1 MSNVSI
7 FEKKWLDLVF
17 QDKNQKYGA
26 YQLRLNSERTT
37 FFAFLFGISFLV
49 GGTFLLSSFSTAPE
63 VIPPVIPID
72 PTIHVVEIH
81 PPTEEII
88 PKVETTKPET
98 AAVKTPED
106 NHHYQVAPTEQAV
119 IPVTTNVEA
128 PIVNGPSSPTG
139 TGTEG
144 IATIPGTGTVVTP
157 TITNTGPVKPSELDR
172 QPSFPGGMKNF
183 YEYVGRNFEKQELD
197 EEGETVRVLVSFVI
211 EKNGNMTDIEVIQ
224 NTNQSVSKEAVRVLK
239 SLKTKWEPGYKDNQ
253 AVRTRYTL
261 PIVVQ
266 L

>member
-106 NHHYQVAPTEQAV
+106 TKNYQVAPTNQAV
-119 IPVTTNVEA
+119 IPVTTNLEA
-128 PIVNGPSSPTG
+128 PIFNGPTSPTG
-139 TGTEG
+139 TGTPG
-144 IATIPGTGTVVTP
+144 IAVIPGTGTVVTP
-157 TITNTGPVKPSELDR
+157 TITNAGPVKPSELDR

-183 YEYVGRNFEKQELD
+183 YEYVGRNFEKQELE
-197 EEGETVRVLVSFVI
+197 EEGETFRVLVSFVI

-224 NTNQSVSKEAVRVLK
+224 NTNQAVSKEAVRVLK

>member
-37 FFAFLFGISFLV
+37 FFAFLFGIGFLV
-49 GGTFLLSSFSTAPE
+49 GGTFLLSSFSAAPE

-72 PTIHVVEIH
+72 PTIHIVDIH

-88 PKVETTKPET
+88 PITKTTKPET

-106 NHHYQVAPTEQAV
+106 TRNYQVAPTEQAV
-119 IPVTTNVEA
+119 IPVTTNLEA
-128 PIVNGPSSPTG
+128 PIFNGPTSPTG
-139 TGTEG
+139 TGTPG
-144 IATIPGTGTVVTP
+144 IAVIPGTGTAITP
-157 TITNTGPVKPSELDR
+157 TITNAGPVKPSELDR

-183 YEYVGRNFEKQELD
+183 YEYVGRNFEKQELE
-197 EEGETVRVLVSFVI
+197 EEGETFRVLVSFVI

-224 NTNQSVSKEAVRVLK
+224 NTNQAVSKEAVRVLK

>member
-63 VIPPVIPID
+63 VIPPVIPLD

-88 PKVETTKPET
+88 PKVETPKPET
-98 AAVKTPED
+98 AAVKTPDD
-106 NHHYQVAPTEQAV
+106 NQNYQVASKEQAV
-119 IPVTTNVEA
+119 IPVTKTAEA
-128 PIVNGPSSPTG
+128 PIVNGPTSPTG

-144 IATIPGTGTVVTP
+144 IATIPGTGTAVTP
-157 TITNTGPVKPSELDR
+157 TITNAGPVKPSELDR

-183 YEYVGRNFEKQELD
+183 YDYVGRNFEKQELE
-197 EEGETVRVLVSFVI
+197 EEGETIRVLVSFVI
-211 EKNGNMTDIEVIQ
+211 EKNGNMTDIEV
-224 NTNQSVSKEAVRVLK
+224 TQSNSQAVSKEAVRVLK

-261 PIVVQ
+261 PVVVQ

>member
-37 FFAFLFGISFLV
+37 FFAFLFGIGFLV
-49 GGTFLLSSFSTAPE
+49 GGTFLLSSFSAAPE
-63 VIPPVIPID
+63 VIPPVIITD
-72 PTIHVVEIH
+72 PTIHIVDIH

-88 PKVETTKPET
+88 PITKTTKPET

-106 NHHYQVAPTEQAV
+106 TRNYQVAPTEQAV
-119 IPVTTNVEA
+119 VPVTKTAEA
-128 PIVNGPSSPTG
+128 PIVNGPTSPTG
-139 TGTEG
+139 TGIAG
-144 IATIPGTGTVVTP
+144 SATIPGTGSVVASP
-157 TITNTGPVKPSELDR
+157 IVNNGPVKPSELDR

-197 EEGETVRVLVSFVI
+197 EEGETIRVLVSFVI
-211 EKNGNMTDIEVIQ
+211 EKNGTMTDIEVTQ
-224 NTNQSVSKEAVRVLK
+224 NTNQAVSKEAVRVLK
-239 SLKTKWEPGYKDNQ
+239 SLKTKWEPGFKDNQ

-261 PIVVQ
+261 PVVVQ

>member
-49 GGTFLLSSFSTAPE
+49 GGTFLLSSFSTAPKDSP
-63 VIPPVIPID
+63 IKTPVICLLRI
-72 PTIHVVEIH
+72 TKIH
-81 PPTEEII
+81 PPIEEII
-88 PKVETTKPET
+88 PKVTTPKPET
-98 AAVKTPED
+98 PAVKTPED
-106 NHHYQVAPTEQAV
+106 TKNYQVAPTEQAV
-119 IPVTTNVEA
+119 IPVTTNAEA
-128 PIVNGPSSPTG
+128 PIVNGPNSPTG
-139 TGTEG
+139 TGTPGITVIPGPG
-144 IATIPGTGTVVTP
+144 IAVTP

-183 YEYVGRNFEKQELD
+183 YEYVGRNFEKQELE

-211 EKNGNMTDIEVIQ
+211 EKNGNMTDIEV
-224 NTNQSVSKEAVRVLK
+224 TQSNSQAVSKEAVRVLK
-239 SLKTKWEPGYKDNQ
+239 SLKTKWEPGYQDNQ

>member
-7 FEKKWLDLVF
+7 FDKKWLDLVF

-26 YQLRLNSERTT
+26 YQLRLNSEKTT

-49 GGTFLLSSFSTAPE
+49 GGTFLLSSFSTAPKDS
-63 VIPPVIPID
+63 PIET
-72 PTIHVVEIH
+72 PGICILRITKIH
-81 PPTEEII
+81 PATEESI
-88 PKVETTKPET
+88 PKVTTPKPET
-98 AAVKTPED
+98 PAVKTPED
-106 NHHYQVAPTEQAV
+106 NHNYRVAPTEQAIV
-119 IPVTTNVEA
+119 PVTTNAEA
-128 PIVNGPSSPTG
+128 PIVNGPISPTG
-139 TGTEG
+139 TGTAG
-144 IATIPGTGTVVTP
+144 IATISGTGLVDTP
-157 TITNTGPVKPSELDR
+157 TIPNNGPVKPSELDR

-183 YEYVGRNFEKQELD
+183 YEYVGRNFEKQEID
-197 EEGETVRVLVSFVI
+197 EEGETIRVLVSFVI
-211 EKNGNMTDIEVIQ
+211 EKNGNMTDIEVTQ
-224 NTNQSVSKEAVRVLK
+224 NTNQAVSKEAVRVLK

>member
-72 PTIHVVEIH
+72 PTIHVVEFH
-81 PPTEEII
+81 TETEEII
-88 PKVETTKPET
+88 PKVTTPKPET
-98 AAVKTPED
+98 PAVKAPED
-106 NHHYQVAPTEQAV
+106 NHHYEVAPKEQAV
-119 IPVTTNVEA
+119 TPVTTTAEA
-128 PIVNGPSSPTG
+128 PIPNGPSSPTG
-139 TGTEG
+139 TGTAG
-144 IATIPGTGTVVTP
+144 IATISGTGTAVTP
-157 TITNTGPVKPSELDR
+157 TITNTSPVKPSELDR

-183 YEYVGRNFEKQELD
+183 YEYVGRNFEKQELE
-197 EEGETVRVLVSFVI
+197 EEGETIRVLVSFVI
-211 EKNGNMTDIEVIQ
+211 EKNGNMTDIEVTQ
-224 NTNQSVSKEAVRVLK
+224 NTNQAVSKEAVRVLK
-239 SLKTKWEPGYKDNQ
+239 SLKTKWEPGFKDNQ

>member
-49 GGTFLLSSFSTAPE
+49 GGTFLLSSFSTAPKDSPIE
-63 VIPPVIPID
+63 TPVICILRI
-72 PTIHVVEIH
+72 TKIH
-81 PPTEEII
+81 PATEEII
-88 PKVETTKPET
+88 PKVTTPKPET
-98 AAVKTPED
+98 PAVKTPED
-106 NHHYQVAPTEQAV
+106 NHNYRVAPTEQAV
-119 IPVTTNVEA
+119 TPVTTTAEA
-128 PIVNGPSSPTG
+128 PIPNGPSSPTG
-139 TGTEG
+139 TGTAG
-144 IATIPGTGTVVTP
+144 VAIISGTGTAVTP
-157 TITNTGPVKPSELDR
+157 TITNTGTVKPSELDR

-183 YEYVGRNFEKQELD
+183 YEYVGRNFEKQELE
-197 EEGETVRVLVSFVI
+197 EEGETIRVLVSFVI
-211 EKNGNMTDIEVIQ
+211 EKNGNMTDIEVTQ
-224 NTNQSVSKEAVRVLK
+224 NTNQAVSKEAVRVLK

-253 AVRTRYTL
+253 AVRTRYNL
-261 PIVVQ
+261 PIIVQ

>member
-63 VIPPVIPID
+63 VIPPVIPTD

-88 PKVETTKPET
+88 PKAKTTKPET
-98 AAVKTPED
+98 ASVKAPED
-106 NHHYQVAPTEQAV
+106 NHHYQVAPKEQAV
-119 IPVTTNVEA
+119 IPVTTTAEA
-128 PIVNGPSSPTG
+128 PIINSPTSPTG
-139 TGTEG
+139 TGTAG
-144 IATIPGTGTVVTP
+144 IATISGTGTAVTP
-157 TITNTGPVKPSELDR
+157 TITNTGPVKLSELDR

-183 YEYVGRNFEKQELD
+183 YEYVGRNFEKQELE
-197 EEGETVRVLVSFVI
+197 EEGETIRVLVSFVI

-224 NTNQSVSKEAVRVLK
+224 NTNQAVSKEAVRVLK

-253 AVRTRYTL
+253 AVRTRYNL
-261 PIVVQ
+261 PIIVQ